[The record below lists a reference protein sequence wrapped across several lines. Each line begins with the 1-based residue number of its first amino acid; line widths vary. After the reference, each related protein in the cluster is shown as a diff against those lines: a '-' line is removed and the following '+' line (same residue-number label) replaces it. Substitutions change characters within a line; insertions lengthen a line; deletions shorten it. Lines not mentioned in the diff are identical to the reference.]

1 MAGRVEVSGYDVR
14 RLAKH
19 LGLTV
24 AEFERKHVVS
34 RRGLR
39 TIKGWDETCQFLGS
53 DRRCTVYAARP
64 TDCRGYVCWDQDDTT
79 VYEFA
84 RHVVMPMRAVKRLE
98 RIERHDREAAS
109 KRRRP

>member
-1 MAGRVEVSGYDVR
+1 VR

-24 AEFERKHVVS
+24 AEFERKHLVN
-34 RRGLR
+34 RRGQRL
-39 TIKGWDETCQFLGS
+39 IKRWDESCQFLGA

-64 TDCRGYVCWDQDDTT
+64 RHCREYVCWDQDDST

-84 RHVVMPMRAVKRLE
+84 RHVVLPVREVKRLE
-98 RIERHDREAAS
+98 RIERLEREGGDGRPAPP
-109 KRRRP
+109 RRPR